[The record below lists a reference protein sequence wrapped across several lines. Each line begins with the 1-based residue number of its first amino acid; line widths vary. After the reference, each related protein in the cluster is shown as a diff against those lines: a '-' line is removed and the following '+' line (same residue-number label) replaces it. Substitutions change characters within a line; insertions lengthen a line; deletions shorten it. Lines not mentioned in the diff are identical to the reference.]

1 MITKVKI
8 KFISAIDGSVSDTPT
23 EHAIPVV
30 PLTVWPSSPKD
41 INVYK
46 PNGLKAGAY
55 ALIDTGADL
64 CYVDS
69 DFADNLKL
77 PVAEKTTV
85 SGATSTI
92 ETTVRHAVISFTE
105 DERVFST
112 ELTSV
117 PLISN
122 GRKFQVVFGMQLIKM
137 GALTMDFSN
146 QVFEL
151 TFFN

>member
-1 MITKVKI
+1 MISRVKI
-8 KFISAIDGSVSDTPT
+8 KFISPIDGSVSDAPK

-30 PLTVWPSSPKD
+30 PLTIWPSSPKD
-41 INVYK
+41 INVYT
-46 PNGLKAGAY
+46 PNGLKADAY

-69 DFADNLKL
+69 DFADNLQL
-77 PVAEKTTV
+77 PIADKATV

-105 DERVFST
+105 DKRAFST

-137 GALTMDFSN
+137 GSLTIDFSN
-146 QVFEL
+146 NIFEL
-151 TFFN
+151 TFFK